1 VPYPSRGG
9 QGAHDHNQREPPR
22 GHEACTDLQ
31 HDMRHRG
38 SGRIM
43 IGFVLIFKRVARQL
57 SPLA

>member
-1 VPYPSRGG
+1 
-9 QGAHDHNQREPPR
+9 
-22 GHEACTDLQ
+22 
-31 HDMRHRG
+31 MRHQG